1 MEVIAEIEKVPRGV
15 YCGAIG
21 YFGFS
26 GHCDLNIAIRTAMFS
41 DGVARVS
48 GGGGI
53 TARSNPAA
61 EYEESLTK
69 IKRIMEAFAP

>member
-1 MEVIAEIEKVPRGV
+1 V
-15 YCGAIG
+15 
-21 YFGFS
+21 
-26 GHCDLNIAIRTAMFS
+26 DLNIAIRTAQFS
-41 DGVARVS
+41 QGIARVQ

-69 IKRIMEAFAP
+69 VKRIMEAFRP